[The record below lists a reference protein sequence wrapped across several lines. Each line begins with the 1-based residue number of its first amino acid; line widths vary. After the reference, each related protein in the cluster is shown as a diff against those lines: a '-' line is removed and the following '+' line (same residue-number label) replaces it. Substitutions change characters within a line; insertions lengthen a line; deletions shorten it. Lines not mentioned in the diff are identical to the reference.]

1 MLVSWA
7 WVAILALLMGVMFVS
22 GRALIGGKGWRRLI
36 HAGLGIAAL
45 LGMQALWGNV
55 SVNLLTLAVSGVL
68 GLPGAVLAVV
78 LTAL

>member
-7 WVAILALLMGVMFVS
+7 WVAIMAVLMAVMFVL

-36 HAGLGIAAL
+36 HAGMGVAGL
-45 LGMQALWGNV
+45 LGMQAIWGNV

-78 LTAL
+78 LTAI

>member
-7 WVAILALLMGVMFVS
+7 WVAILALLMGTMFLL

-55 SVNLLTLAVSGVL
+55 SVNLLTLAVSGAL